1 MNHASWLFTH
11 MIDKYEQITRI
22 QSYCDE
28 TKAALAL
35 AIENDEKARNAAK
48 EAAEKLA
55 VVKKEHRLVK
65 NRIIFLIG
73 ESIQEKLH
81 VEKPPCVICY
91 EKYCDQKRQECALP
105 CGHRF
110 CYPCLDIM
118 TPKTCPNCRKEFT
131 MPELYKL
138 FQQF

>member
-73 ESIQEKLH
+73 ESIQEKL
-81 VEKPPCVICY
+81 
-91 EKYCDQKRQECALP
+91 
-105 CGHRF
+105 
-110 CYPCLDIM
+110 
-118 TPKTCPNCRKEFT
+118 RKADNVR
-131 MPELYKL
+131 LS
-138 FQQF
+138 